1 MLDDEEGVSVQEDEQ
16 ELQEKVDE
24 EEQEAMDVNDE
35 AEADAD
41 QAADNGGIEHL
52 ALRHTGSFIPP
63 RPHPNLL
70 AIQHYPFSVGQ
81 ILPAQANNKAG
92 V

>member
-1 MLDDEEGVSVQEDEQ
+1 MSVQEDEQ
-16 ELQEKVDE
+16 ELQQKVDE

-35 AEADAD
+35 AEAD

-81 ILPAQANNKAG
+81 ILPAQANTKAG
-92 V
+92 AQ